1 MMKLFL
7 LCLLFICSAMA
18 SALLVSLAEPN
29 VTTIIEASTSSP
41 HLRARVLS
49 SATVTTPDCSAIRLA
64 PYPAELQLFYDYSV
78 EFKRGRAVSLTD
90 LERAIANAVAVK
102 LNTCDASGRPLF
114 KVRTDVPHRFS
125 DSICTAKVTET
136 NGCILIK
143 GQTNILLDNE
153 SNLVRAKAYDAIEN
167 GLMDPKLLEGYT
179 DSVVQTSFLSRGK
192 ALLVEAGQDNGG
204 SNYMSPLTATIAVA
218 AASVSFVVASVLCYG
233 FMKRDTRNHPEPSIR
248 HKGRSLKTSARTV
261 VSDSIGGRARR
272 HFVRLE
278 DLSASPAS
286 YMTASLTPMS
296 AGFDYGYEETEI
308 QGYDENDNPAI
319 AWSVSDITSD
329 SASLRSGVSRSPSM
343 LERIEEEEEE
353 RDKES
358 DNEGEHD
365 CVTNGVQNE
374 FHSGTS
380 QNYRKVEDYDCKSLR
395 RHEMLDVS
403 DLDACFTISPVP
415 GDVQSTA
422 STITEGRKDAV
433 EEVTVNDTQMDGSSD
448 QIGDAATELDG
459 SSDEIDD
466 DATELDGSSD
476 EIDDDAAALS
486 ESDFSESSLLVQAN
500 VTDSTFETKQ
510 TLHEV
515 KPGIR
520 DPGELKL
527 ELSHSTS
534 DTIQF
539 LSCEEN
545 STLQV
550 GDIPHTDAEDEQI
563 PDGLQFDDLA
573 VDSNRE
579 DLQVIPEMALS
590 LNQEETL
597 TQIAEV
603 PTSMASSDD
612 KRPKIDCRMDGNVED
627 SIEEWVSELLD
638 QLPEKEA

>member
-7 LCLLFICSAMA
+7 ICLLFIGSAMA
-18 SALLVSLAEPN
+18 SALLVTLAEPN

-204 SNYMSPLTATIAVA
+204 SNYMSPITATIAVA

-248 HKGRSLKTSARTV
+248 HKGRSLKTSTRTV

-296 AGFDYGYEETEI
+296 AGFDYGNEETEI

-353 RDKES
+353 REKES

-374 FHSGTS
+374 FRSGTS
-380 QNYRKVEDYDCKSLR
+380 QDYRKVEDYDCKSLR

-403 DLDACFTISPVP
+403 DLDACFTIAPVP
-415 GDVQSTA
+415 RDVQSTA
-422 STITEGRKDAV
+422 STITDGRKDAV
-433 EEVTVNDTQMDGSSD
+433 EEVIVNDTQMDGSSD
-448 QIGDAATELDG
+448 QIDDAADG

-466 DATELDGSSD
+466 DATELDGSLDDIVDDATESD
-476 EIDDDAAALS
+476 GSSDQIVDDAAALS
-486 ESDFSESSLLVQAN
+486 ESDFSESSLLVQAD

-515 KPGIR
+515 KPGTR

-534 DTIQF
+534 DMIQF
-539 LSCEEN
+539 LSCKEN

-550 GDIPHTDAEDEQI
+550 TDAEDEQI
-563 PDGLQFDDLA
+563 SDVLQFDDLA

-579 DLQVIPEMALS
+579 DLPVIPEMALS

-597 TQIAEV
+597 TQIAVE

-612 KRPKIDCRMDGNVED
+612 KRPGIDCRMDDNVED
-627 SIEEWVSELLD
+627 SIEEWVSEL
-638 QLPEKEA
+638 